1 MGHSMNIKDFVG
13 LGIEVFGTLWAIYS
27 AYENF
32 FQKRISKI
40 GLDAFIIY
48 LVQPLVGKEATH
60 KVRHDS
66 NAIKRSAI
74 MMVLVAVGT
83 TWDIVKLLLKF

>member
-1 MGHSMNIKDFVG
+1 MGYSINIKDLVG

-32 FQKRISKI
+32 FQKRISKF
-40 GLDAFIIY
+40 GLDAFIIF
-48 LVQPLVGKEATH
+48 LLQPLVGKEATH

-66 NAIKRSAI
+66 NAIKRNAI
-74 MMVLVAVGT
+74 MMVLVAVAT
-83 TWDIVKLLLKF
+83 IWDIVKLLLRF